1 MAEVCGLASK
11 KLDSVAF
18 DALLRQENPF
28 RGPRSRFDLSGV
40 RLITPAAIVELAA
53 ACFALD
59 QRGRRAVIIV
69 DDHRVRSYLLRSNFV
84 RVVESVARFDPHLAR
99 PDARGD
105 GRLHG
110 MNPLLIELTRIE
122 SGGELPQLLAKVVS
136 VLCNNLAYCRNDAFD
151 VATAVSEV
159 SQNTFEHNRDTSG
172 FFAMQVYGIGTQ
184 RFLEIGVADYGAGL
198 VATLNRNP
206 KHRPVDSDSAAIERA
221 MKLRVSEFD
230 DPTHGTG
237 LYHLQQ
243 IAFKH
248 RGMVEVR
255 TGAAKIRFRADVP
268 RHWRLDVPY
277 MPGVQVALTLP
288 AKESANP

>member
-1 MAEVCGLASK
+1 MAQACALASK
-11 KLDSVAF
+11 KLDSVSF
-18 DALLRQENPF
+18 DALLQHENPF
-28 RGPRSRFDLSGV
+28 SGPFSRFDLSGIS
-40 RLITPAAIVELAA
+40 LITPAALVELAA

-59 QRGRRAVIIV
+59 KVCRRPVIII

-84 RVVESVARFDPHLAR
+84 RVVESVAHFEPALAGPH
-99 PDARGD
+99 ARGYE
-105 GRLHG
+105 GLRG

-122 SGGELPQLLAKVVS
+122 SGEELAKLLAKVVS
-136 VLCNNLAYCRNDAFD
+136 VLCNSLAYCRNDAFD

-172 FFAMQVYGIGTQ
+172 FFAMQVYGAGTQ

-206 KHRPVDSDSAAIERA
+206 RHRPVDSDRAAIERA

-248 RGMVEVR
+248 RGMVQVR
-255 TGAAKIRFRADVP
+255 TGAAKIRFRADVR
-268 RHWRLDVPY
+268 RHWRLDVPH

-288 AKESANP
+288 AKESARP